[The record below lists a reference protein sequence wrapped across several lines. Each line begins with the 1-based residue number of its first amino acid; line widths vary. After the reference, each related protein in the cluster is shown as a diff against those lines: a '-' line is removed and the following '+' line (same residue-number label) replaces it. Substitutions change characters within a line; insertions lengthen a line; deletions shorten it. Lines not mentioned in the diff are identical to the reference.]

1 VSVRAV
7 HRINRLKKQRL
18 SDPVASGGRDADDGW
33 TPWIQRLRVIYWI
46 SSKDITKWAMVI
58 ARDRRRWQ
66 VDVEN
71 TFHGRQG
78 LFLVWVRPDQA

>member
-1 VSVRAV
+1 
-7 HRINRLKKQRL
+7 
-18 SDPVASGGRDADDGW
+18 
-33 TPWIQRLRVIYWI
+33 
-46 SSKDITKWAMVI
+46 MVI